1 MSWYAAITVLSQLF
15 SDLDQNKS
23 LSDDFDPVLALQGLS
38 WFTRKAISLATIVL
52 TIKEYT
58 ENSTYHIDIT
68 SVASGLSTTQED
80 RTLDWAE
87 RDHADRIFGKV
98 QGRSRLFKT
107 GEYQMEGPGSPDDAT
122 FLRAEK
128 LKDGQTDS
136 RFLDNEHVQSW
147 VKNVDGGDW
156 IAEQV
161 WGFEEVKGERR
172 YTRRVIV
179 WKNGQEQRARLVY
192 DYKGQAEN
200 KADEDEDEDL
210 AYGDE

>member
-1 MSWYAAITVLSQLF
+1 M
-15 SDLDQNKS
+15 NKS

-58 ENSTYHIDIT
+58 ESSIYHIDIT
-68 SVASGLSTTQED
+68 SVASGLSTTQEN

-107 GEYQMEGPGSPDDAT
+107 GEYQMEGPGSPEDAA

-161 WGFEEVKGERR
+161 WGFEEVNGERR

-192 DYKGQAEN
+192 DYKGQGEN
-200 KADEDEDEDL
+200 KADDDEDL